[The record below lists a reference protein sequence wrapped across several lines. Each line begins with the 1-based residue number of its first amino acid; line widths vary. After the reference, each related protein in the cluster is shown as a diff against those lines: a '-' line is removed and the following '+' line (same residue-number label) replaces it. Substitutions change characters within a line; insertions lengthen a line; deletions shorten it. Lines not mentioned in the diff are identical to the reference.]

1 VRARETSDAGDMLH
15 HLASP
20 DSTAIQQAA
29 AIVWWIVVIVGAA
42 WCDLK
47 VWKAK
52 IIAAR
57 VAG

>member
-1 VRARETSDAGDMLH
+1 MLH